1 MDKNGLKAQIR
12 DQLYAQATQGVQRFA
27 KPGESTEGSVSIQS
41 NQSINSDKIK
51 AQDTSIE
58 ALNQAI
64 KSCQNCPLSN
74 QRQKVNF
81 AELPLDSTRYC
92 LVVADFPDALTES
105 ENQMFKGAGAFKVL
119 DNLLT
124 KLKLNENTSHRSFA
138 IKCLPKKGIPN
149 TTLSQCSFHLR
160 SEFEVL
166 QPQIVLLFG
175 VRAQESWKM
184 ANARKGE
191 AQSIFAPAP
200 ECGHWFN
207 EDLNGRPSRIFA
219 LPSAR
224 ELEAFPEW
232 RMPVW
237 ELLREVVDPPV

>member
-12 DQLYAQATQGVQRFA
+12 DQLYAQATQGVQRFTR
-27 KPGESTEGSVSIQS
+27 PGEATEVSVSIQS
-41 NQSINSDKIK
+41 INSAEIM
-51 AQDTSIE
+51 AQNTSIE

-81 AELPLDSTRYC
+81 TELPLDSKRYC
-92 LVVADFPDALTES
+92 LIVADFPDALTES

-124 KLKLNENTSHRSFA
+124 KLKLNETTSHRSFA

-160 SEFEVL
+160 AEFEVL

-175 VRAQESWKM
+175 VRAQESWRM

-191 AQSIFAPAP
+191 AQSTLVPAP

-207 EDLNGRPSRIFA
+207 EDLNGRPSRIYT

-237 ELLREVVDPPV
+237 ELLREVVDPLV